1 MLINHKPIMKKI
13 AANLLLCL
21 SITAA
26 NVYAGAKV
34 LDVEVGA
41 TTIDALKTSAGTKIR
56 LKQSGISTWTG
67 GPTLVAEGADF
78 EIEGLKSVLYIFDD
92 QKKLS
97 ALVMTMDKSR
107 FDAIYQFLANKYKL
121 VSQQRPHVGNSFA
134 KFSAPDTSVEI
145 DAPHMSFDMEVK
157 YLSNNFVKSFQ
168 AKSQAE
174 AAAKKNKEKSQF

>member
-1 MLINHKPIMKKI
+1 MKKTFDKLI
-13 AANLLLCL
+13 LCL
-21 SITAA
+21 SFVSATA
-26 NVYAGAKV
+26 YAGVKV

-41 TTIDALKTSAGTKIR
+41 TTIDALKTSVGTKIM
-56 LKQSGISTWTG
+56 LKPSGISSWTG
-67 GPTLVAEGADF
+67 GPVLVADGTGYDIA
-78 EIEGLKSVLYIFDD
+78 GLKSVLYIFDE

-97 ALVMTMDKSR
+97 ALVMTMEKSR
-107 FDAIYQFLANKYKL
+107 FDDIYQFLANKYKL
-121 VSQQRPHVGNSFA
+121 ISQQRPHVGNSFA